1 MGSGDGDSRTRV
13 LCTYTGARGCTQAGV
28 LPLRRVLAIDY
39 GERRTGL
46 AVSDELGITAQ
57 GLDTLVIKDGE
68 DAAARVALVVEQYD
82 ADPIV
87 IGLPRNMDGSE
98 SEKSLKVREFGA
110 RLGESTGRRI
120 LYLDERM
127 TTLQAQRVMR
137 EMSVKTRGN
146 KEQIDRIAATLIL
159 QDYLGTLR

>member
-1 MGSGDGDSRTRV
+1 
-13 LCTYTGARGCTQAGV
+13 
-28 LPLRRVLAIDY
+28 VLAIDY

>member
-1 MGSGDGDSRTRV
+1 
-13 LCTYTGARGCTQAGV
+13 V
-28 LPLRRVLAIDY
+28 LPLRRALAIDY

-57 GLDTLVIKDGE
+57 GLDTLVLKDGE
-68 DAAARVALVVEQYD
+68 DAAARVAQVVEQYD
-82 ADPIV
+82 ADPVV

-98 SEKSLKVREFGA
+98 SDKSAKVREFGA
-110 RLGESTGRRI
+110 RLGELTGRRI

-127 TTLQAQRVMR
+127 TSLQAQRVMR

-159 QDYLGTLR
+159 QDYLGMLR